1 MDYKALG
8 KRVRQQRAVAELTQ
22 EELAEKAGV
31 SCSFIGHIERGEKK
45 ASIETLVCL
54 CNAMKVSPTVLLQ
67 ESLDDEVVK
76 GEGENTLMHD
86 LMQVM
91 REHNIHG
98 LGTKE

>member
-1 MDYKALG
+1 MDYRALG
-8 KRVRQQRAVAELTQ
+8 KRVKQQRMMAEITQ

-67 ESLDDEVVK
+67 ESLDQEIVRAD
-76 GEGENTLMHD
+76 GCGTLIQD
-86 LMQVM
+86 LIQVM
-91 REHNIHG
+91 REHNLHELI
-98 LGTKE
+98 